1 MFINL
6 KALNCYGWHPSS
18 FSIVRCTTPL
28 VIVTIDSL
36 YTLDDDDDVLL
47 FSSSYAQV
55 IKTFFIP
62 LSTSKPLYTF
72 DIMCI
77 FYKFFLLHSSKHS
90 KQGSRQTS
98 LDYIWFVLFCFIST
112 LWKNIAMRDNII
124 TRTFLCDMEKNKIKR
139 ILFLFSHPTTPTPSS
154 YYNYSIIIVCVFLF
168 FFAFYFPLAPT
179 LHHPPPEYHDVYY
192 KQSCTCFYCRQEISV
207 SDANSISL

>member
-1 MFINL
+1 MMM
-6 KALNCYGWHPSS
+6 CY
-18 FSIVRCTTPL
+18 F
-28 VIVTIDSL
+28 
-36 YTLDDDDDVLL
+36 

-77 FYKFFLLHSSKHS
+77 FYKFFLLHPSKHS

-124 TRTFLCDMEKNKIKR
+124 TRTFLCDMEKNIVFILSFHDPR
-139 ILFLFSHPTTPTPSS
+139 HRHPNTTTLLSLCVCVSFLFLPFIFLWHPHSTTPLQNITTFITNNHVPVF
-154 YYNYSIIIVCVFLF
+154 IVDKKWV
-168 FFAFYFPLAPT
+168 
-179 LHHPPPEYHDVYY
+179 
-192 KQSCTCFYCRQEISV
+192 
-207 SDANSISL
+207 

>member
-36 YTLDDDDDVLL
+36 YVGWWWWCAT
-47 FSSSYAQV
+47 FFFSSYAQV

-77 FYKFFLLHSSKHS
+77 FYKFFLLHPSKHS
-90 KQGSRQTS
+90 KQGNRQTS

-139 ILFLFSHPTTPTPSS
+139 ILFLFSHPTTPPPPSS
-154 YYNYSIIIVCVFLF
+154 
-168 FFAFYFPLAPT
+168 
-179 LHHPPPEYHDVYY
+179 
-192 KQSCTCFYCRQEISV
+192 
-207 SDANSISL
+207 